1 MDKYFIL
8 DKQYAKEG
16 VSRCIGIF
24 KNEPT
29 QQDIEQ
35 CISQYGAEETIVY
48 VGEDIPHYFTYIEQT
63 NSIKEI
69 KKETQPEIIQPN
81 TTTVEEKIFDDKLLE
96 KENEYY
102 FYITK
107 SIAEKDGISCVRAAT
122 KQKILN
128 TEKYFGDTDV
138 IMSVGDNVSYYVT
151 VDGETF
157 REATKIERYKRGQY
171 KLEKYEYFDG
181 NDIKILK
188 EGEYYDGEQVVSV
201 KEPDIPINKYWDFEK
216 RKWVFS
222 ETELQAINRIEE
234 ELIEC
239 MNEIK
244 TRKEIGLGFEVAEK
258 KYKRLLEDHKIV
270 SEIYATKKN
279 EKI

>member
-1 MDKYFIL
+1 MYFLL
-8 DKQYAKEG
+8 DKDYAKEG
-16 VSRCIGIF
+16 TSRCIGVF
-24 KNEPT
+24 ETEPT

-35 CISQYGAEETIVY
+35 CISQYGADETIIY
-48 VGEDIPHYFTYIEQT
+48 VGEDIPHCFTYIEKT

-69 KKETQPEIIQPN
+69 KKETKSEIIQPN
-81 TTTVEEKIFDDKLLE
+81 TTTIEEKMFDDKFLE
-96 KENEYY
+96 KDNEYY

-107 SIAEKDGISCVRAAT
+107 SIAEKEGLSCVRAAT

-128 TEKYFGDTDV
+128 IEKYFGDTDV
-138 IMSVGDNVSYYVT
+138 IMGVGDNVSYYVT

-157 REATKIERYKRGQY
+157 REATKTERYKRGQY
-171 KLEKYEYFDG
+171 KLEKCEYFDG
-181 NDIKILK
+181 NEIQILK
-188 EGEYYDGEQVVSV
+188 AGEYYDGEKVVSV
-201 KEPDIPINKYWDFEK
+201 NEPDIPIAKYWDFEK
-216 RKWVFS
+216 RKWVFA

-244 TRKEIGLGFEVAEK
+244 TRKEIGLGFEISEK
-258 KYKRLLEDHKIV
+258 RYKRLLEDHRVV
-270 SEIYATKKN
+270 SEIYATKRN